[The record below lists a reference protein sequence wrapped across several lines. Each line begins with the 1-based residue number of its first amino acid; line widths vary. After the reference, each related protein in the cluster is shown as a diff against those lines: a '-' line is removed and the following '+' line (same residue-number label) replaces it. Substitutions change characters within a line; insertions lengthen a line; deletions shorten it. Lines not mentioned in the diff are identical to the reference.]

1 MKRLLLISVLILGM
15 CAYATHA
22 NAQGKVKAVKKAV
35 ELVTKKGAVKK
46 TAKPVRAVKPAK
58 TYKTVQVTC
67 GTCSGRRTVAQ
78 WNSYYQG
85 YQTVTC
91 SRCNGTGKVKKVIAT
106 N

>member
-46 TAKPVRAVKPAK
+46 TAKPVKAVKPAK

-78 WNSYYQG
+78 WNSYYQS